1 MTITGSIITFSGI
14 IVTIVIGVW
23 GVRYASKLNIKTQL
37 LFIEHDCIS
46 LFRSIVKE
54 IDDIEIKYK
63 DKVIDE
69 NLIIFKGTFFNSGN
83 SDIDKTIIHKPLLIK
98 LPEDYI
104 WTKAKIIDK
113 SNDIAIKE
121 SIDNN
126 QLIFKWDILK
136 ENEYFTFDSIIE
148 YKQSSDKDDISDDF
162 NITRNLSR
170 NIRFNH
176 RITNLKSIKKQH
188 PTSKPMHYRVLLYII
203 LCSLSI
209 AGGCLYLATGQFVSP
224 NYDLQ
229 FKLQRDNTIY
239 YAKLNAVDKDKIEL
253 INERMEKFTLTN
265 KELGQLLSKDFKIVK
280 QNIKYVRL
288 YVGSLAVVGMLF
300 FTISLTLSEIN
311 RRQLYEKTKIIT
323 DKHSNI
329 MGEGIGLGIES
340 TYY

>member
-1 MTITGSIITFSGI
+1 MITALLLALLGI
-14 IVTIVIGVW
+14 IVSVLVGVW
-23 GVRYASKLNIKTQL
+23 GGRYVSKLKIKTQL
-37 LFIEHDCIS
+37 LFLEHDCIS
-46 LFRSIVKE
+46 LFKSIVKE
-54 IDDIEIKYK
+54 IEDIEIKYK

-69 NLIIFKGTFFNSGN
+69 NLIIYKGTFFNSGN
-83 SDIDKTIIHKPLLIK
+83 SDIDKTIIHQPLLIK
-98 LPEDYI
+98 LPEGYI

-126 QLIFKWDILK
+126 QLIFNWDILK

-148 YKQSSDKDDISDDF
+148 YKPSSDKDDISNDF

-176 RITNLKSIKKQH
+176 RITNLKSIKKEH
-188 PTSKPMHYRVLLYII
+188 PTSRPMHYRFLLYII

-209 AGGCLYLATGQFVSP
+209 AGGSLYLAAGQFVSP

-229 FKLQRDNTIY
+229 FKLQRDNTTY

-288 YVGSLAVVGMLF
+288 CVGGLAVVFILF

-311 RRQLYEKTKIIT
+311 RRQLYKKTKIIT
-323 DKHSNI
+323 DKHSNF
-329 MGEGIGLGIES
+329 MGETIGLYIES
-340 TYY
+340 TYD